1 MSMRMLSDVP
11 ANTPPTT
18 KMTNPPMYTRLRP
31 TMSDRRPIGSS
42 RALMASAYPIS
53 THWVV
58 GRSVPK
64 CSAMVGIVTF
74 RLPKSATDVNVPMAS
89 ARNTHHL

>member
-1 MSMRMLSDVP
+1 MMSESL
-11 ANTPPTT
+11 
-18 KMTNPPMYTRLRP
+18 
-31 TMSDRRPIGSS
+31 PIGSS
-42 RALMASAYPIS
+42 SALMTSAYPIS
-53 THWVV
+53 THCAV

>member
-1 MSMRMLSDVP
+1 MMSESL
-11 ANTPPTT
+11 
-18 KMTNPPMYTRLRP
+18 
-31 TMSDRRPIGSS
+31 PIGSS
-42 RALMASAYPIS
+42 SALMASAYPIS
-53 THWVV
+53 THCAV

-64 CSAMVGIVTF
+64 CPAMVGIVTF